1 MNFTI
6 KKNDLLNI
14 LAKVQGI
21 AGRKTN
27 LAITTNILIEAADT
41 NIVIKATDLE
51 TGFEGHFPAKVE
63 SKGTV
68 ALNARK
74 MFEIVRDFPSED
86 IHINE
91 IENNWI
97 EIGNQNI
104 EYHLVGMKFED
115 FPKIPLFDDLTTI
128 SLDSAALSSM
138 IERTVYISGASDDKR
153 AHIIGVYMETIQE
166 KGRSILRMV
175 STDGSRLAKADHSFE
190 GEFSLP
196 AGEGILIPKKG
207 LYEVVK
213 FLDQGS
219 SIRIGVKDNN
229 LVIKKQAETIIIRLL
244 EGDFP
249 EYKDI
254 IHKNEESI
262 ALKLNRQ
269 LFLMMLKR
277 MSILSTEDYRSVIFN
292 FMKEKLVITSTN
304 PDIGESKEDMKIEF
318 NHDKIE
324 VAFNPRYFIEALN
337 VIDNEMIFLHITNDE
352 MPCILTGE
360 DDQDFITVI
369 MPMRV

>member
-1 MNFTI
+1 MKFTI
-6 KKNDLLNI
+6 KKNDILNI
-14 LAKVQGI
+14 LSKVQGI

-27 LAITTNILIEAADT
+27 LAITTNILIEAADN

-51 TGFEGHFPAKVE
+51 TGFEGKFPAVVE
-63 SKGTV
+63 SKGTI
-68 ALNARK
+68 AISARK

-91 IENNWI
+91 VENNWI
-97 EIGNQNI
+97 EIGNNNV

-115 FPKIPLFDDLTTI
+115 FPQIPQFDDLSFI
-128 SLDSAALSSM
+128 RLDSTALSSM

-153 AHIIGVYMETIQE
+153 AHIIGVYLEVFHE
-166 KGRSILRMV
+166 KEKNNLRMV
-175 STDGSRLAKADHSFE
+175 STDGSRLAKIDHSFD

-196 AGEGILIPKKG
+196 VDGGILIPKKG
-207 LYEVVK
+207 LYEVAK
-213 FLDQGS
+213 FLDQGGS
-219 SIRIGVKDNN
+219 VRIGVKDNN
-229 LVIKKQAETIIIRLL
+229 LVIKKQDETILIRLL

-249 EYKDI
+249 EYEDIVNKNKDSVAI
-254 IHKNEESI
+254 
-262 ALKLNRQ
+262 KLNRQ
-269 LFLMMLKR
+269 KFLMMLKR

-292 FMKEKLVITSTN
+292 FMKEKLIITSTN
-304 PDIGESKEDMKIEF
+304 PDIGESKEDMQIEF

-324 VAFNPRYFIEALN
+324 AAFNPRFFIEALN
-337 VIDNEMIFLHITNDE
+337 VIDNDTVFLHIINDE
-352 MPCILTGE
+352 LPCILTGG

>member
-1 MNFTI
+1 MKFTI
-6 KKNDLLNI
+6 KKNDILNI
-14 LAKVQGI
+14 LSKVQGI

-27 LAITTNILIEAADT
+27 LAITTNILIEAAEGK
-41 NIVIKATDLE
+41 IIIKATDLE
-51 TGFEGHFPAKVE
+51 TGFEGYFPAEVE
-63 SKGTV
+63 TKGTI
-68 ALNARK
+68 AINARK

-86 IHINE
+86 IHVSE
-91 IENNWI
+91 IENKWI
-97 EIGNQNI
+97 EIGNKNV

-115 FPKIPLFDDLTTI
+115 FPKIPQFEDLSFI
-128 SLDSAALSSM
+128 HLDSAALSAM

-153 AHIIGVYMETIQE
+153 AHIIGVYLEALQDNGSS
-166 KGRSILRMV
+166 KLRMV
-175 STDGSRLAKADHSFE
+175 STDGSRLAKVDQTFE
-190 GEFSLP
+190 GEFPLP
-196 AGEGILIPKKG
+196 VGEGILVPKKG
-207 LYEVVK
+207 LYEVAK
-213 FLDQGS
+213 FLDQGGS
-219 SIRIGVKDNN
+219 VRIGVKDNN
-229 LVIKKQAETIIIRLL
+229 LVIKKQDETILIRLL

-254 IHKNEESI
+254 ITKTEDGVAI
-262 ALKLNRQ
+262 KLNRQ

-292 FMKEKLVITSTN
+292 FRKGKLVITSTN
-304 PDIGESKEDMKIEF
+304 PDIGESKEDMQIDF
-318 NHDKIE
+318 NQDKIE

-337 VIDNEMIFLHITNDE
+337 VIDCDAAFLNIINDE